1 MKRLILSAAAFLFVA
16 YGVQAQNDSTRYING
31 LPVSEDDTVEQFIE
45 NDLGVKD
52 KIRAVSTSELP
63 RKVLKALKKG
73 DQYNGW
79 EDSVIYFDENTR
91 LFLVPVK
98 YEEGIKTFG
107 INEDGHPVTF
117 DEVTRGSN

>member
-1 MKRLILSAAAFLFVA
+1 MKRVLLSAAAFLLLTFFVK
-16 YGVQAQNDSTRYING
+16 AQNDSTRYING

-63 RKVLKALKKG
+63 RKVLKTLKKG
-73 DQYNGW
+73 DQYEGW
-79 EDSVIYFDENTR
+79 QDSVIYFDENTR
-91 LFLVPVK
+91 LFIVPVK
-98 YEEGIKTFG
+98 YEGGIKTFG
-107 INEDGHPVTF
+107 INEDGHPITF